1 MTDYGSAAGMAHAL
15 AQGFSGFAGG
25 IKEREEAQ
33 RLKEDRDLQLQEF
46 QQNQQLRGRQMS
58 NEELRA
64 QQLELDLND
73 TKNKLAQQD
82 TYRAF
87 DAYSADGNPR
97 HLNRVIQENPTLREL
112 FADTASVDRVDPA
125 NDIELIKQAGLTAD
139 IFTNPET
146 AQAANKRILKVT
158 RTDGAKQ
165 LIDMMQLYAGTGY
178 TKYLSDEDLKRRLTE
193 AQIGRYEQLS
203 AGGDGGGGT
212 EGSDTAMV
220 RNARAVAEARE
231 RIRAGEGTLE
241 DEEIVRFGTQQIAG
255 TTPGKMEYA
264 DQSTQSLINSFG
276 DEDTFFSTDFS
287 NPTNFRKAYP
297 YISKIEAAEDIKW
310 TAEEKKQLGNIRS
323 LIAMGDPA
331 EGLTEA
337 DTGLIDSTFNNVKKY
352 IFEEVD
358 DGVKAASAY
367 AAFRNTAR
375 HALYGSALTQGEID
389 SFNEAF
395 GTLGQKLGPVLQQF
409 KTSLVQVKA
418 QLGSIAS
425 MNNPYVAKVRLGI
438 DQENIDD
445 IINSIDQRVEYLN
458 SKLAIAPE
466 RKQELDAIFKPGSK

>member
-1 MTDYGSAAGMAHAL
+1 MADYGAKAGMAQAL
-15 AQGFSGFAGG
+15 AQGISGFAGG

-33 RLKEDRDLQLQEF
+33 RLKEDRELQLQEL
-46 QQNQQLRGRQMS
+46 QKNQQLRNRQMS
-58 NEELRA
+58 NEELKT
-64 QQLELDLND
+64 QQLEIELNELKA
-73 TKNKLAQQD
+73 TTAKAA
-82 TYRAF
+82 TYQAF

-97 HLNRVIQENPTLREL
+97 HLNRVIQENPVLREL
-112 FADTASVDRVDPA
+112 FADVASVDRVDPV
-125 NDIELIKQAGLTAD
+125 NDIELLKQSGLPAD
-139 IFTNPET
+139 IFTNPQT
-146 AQAANKRILKVT
+146 AANANKRILKVT
-158 RTDGAKQ
+158 RADGTKD
-165 LIDMMQLYAGTGY
+165 LMDMVQVYAGTGY

-193 AQIGRYEQLS
+193 AQIGRYEQLA
-203 AGGDGGGGT
+203 AGGGSVGG
-212 EGSDTAMV
+212 EGSGDTAMV

-231 RIRAGEGTLE
+231 RIRAGEGTPE

-264 DQSTQSLINSFG
+264 DQSTQQLVASFG

-287 NPTNFRKAYP
+287 NPSNFRKAYP
-297 YISKIEAAEDIKW
+297 YISKIEAAEGVKW
-310 TAEEKKQLGNIRS
+310 TADEKKQLGNIRS

-337 DTGLIDSTFNNVKKY
+337 DTGIIDSTFNNVKKY

-409 KTSLVQVKA
+409 KTSLVQTKA
-418 QLGSIAS
+418 QLNSIAS
-425 MNNPYVAKVRLGI
+425 MNNPYVAKVRLGV
-438 DQENIDD
+438 DQENVDD
-445 IINSIDQRVEYLN
+445 IINSIDQRIEYLN
-458 SKLAIAPE
+458 SKLALAPE